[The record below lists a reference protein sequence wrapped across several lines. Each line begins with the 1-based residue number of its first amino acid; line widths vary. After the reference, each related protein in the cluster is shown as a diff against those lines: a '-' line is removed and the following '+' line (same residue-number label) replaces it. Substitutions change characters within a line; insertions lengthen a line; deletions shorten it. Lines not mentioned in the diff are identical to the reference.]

1 MTVGFE
7 EFGRYLGQQ
16 RELRGLTRE
25 DMSRSTKIPPSL
37 LEALE
42 LGQVERLPE
51 RVFVVNFVRSYANVL
66 GLEEE
71 ETLLRFQEVE
81 RNAEEGLTHGRTL
94 KPPKLSRQ
102 GTVWAIVLMVL
113 LLGGLTGWLVWN
125 ARQGPQVA
133 APVRSVSP

>member
-1 MTVGFE
+1 MGFE

-25 DMSRSTKIPPSL
+25 DMSQSTKIPPSL

-51 RVFVVNFVRSYANVL
+51 RVFVINFVRSYANVL

-81 RNAEEGLTHGRTL
+81 KHAEEGLAQGRSL

-102 GTVWAIVLMVL
+102 GTVWAIVLVVL

-133 APVRSVSP
+133 APARSASP

>member
-1 MTVGFE
+1 MGFE

-51 RVFVVNFVRSYANVL
+51 RVFVVNFVRSYAHVL